1 MNLGGQRVRN
11 EETRERFTSN
21 SIGSTVNQL
30 GDKRPRS
37 VTPRP
42 RSGEDEAVG
51 GIGRADRLWS
61 SLPRDLAIRFRPH
74 ADRMARDILR
84 EIQRV
89 VPEYAQPLDGPFG
102 EIITRGIG
110 QSIVHC
116 IDNIGN
122 PAAPK
127 ENWMQVFRHLGKV
140 EFSEGRSLDC
150 LQTAYRVGGR
160 VAWRH
165 VAEFGQRHGV
175 STGTLCVGA
184 EAIFAYVDEIS
195 ALSIQ
200 GYTAAQAK
208 AAGTTARRRRRLLE
222 LILADPPASPQAV
235 ANLAGTAR
243 WTLPEWVTMIALEQ
257 RGDQPDPAGP
267 VLGGDVLVDLE
278 SAQPCLLTPHE
289 VNDPGELE
297 AQLQGWRATVGPR
310 VRLSDALVSLRWAR
324 RALDLVRRGIIEDA
338 NVVRCTDHLATMWL
352 LTDEFLVRELST
364 RCLAPFDLLTV
375 KQRARLSET
384 LLAWLQSRGSAPE
397 LANKLSVHPQTIRY
411 RMHQLEELFGDRLHD
426 PEARLEMEIALRAER
441 LTGADTREQ
450 NAHS

>member
-1 MNLGGQRVRN
+1 MG
-11 EETRERFTSN
+11 T
-21 SIGSTVNQL
+21 TVSHA

-42 RSGEDEAVG
+42 RSGEGAIAS

-61 SLPRDLAIRFRPH
+61 SLPRDLAVRFRPH

-102 EIITRGIG
+102 EIITRGVG
-110 QSIVHC
+110 QSILHC

-127 ENWMQVFRHLGKV
+127 ENWMQVFRHLGKI

-175 STGTLCVGA
+175 STDTLCVGA

-222 LILADPPASPQAV
+222 LILADPPASPQAI
-235 ANLAGTAR
+235 ANLAATAR
-243 WTLPEWVTMIALEQ
+243 WKLPEWVTMVALEP
-257 RGDQPDPAGP
+257 RDDRPDPAGP
-267 VLGGDVLVDLE
+267 ALGGDVLVDLE
-278 SAQPCLLTPHE
+278 SAQPCLLTPDD
-289 VNDPGELE
+289 VNEPGELDV
-297 AQLQGWRATVGPR
+297 QLQGWRATIGPR

-324 RALDLVRRGIIEDA
+324 RAMDLVRRDIIADA
-338 NVVRCTDHLATMWL
+338 PVIRCTDHLATMWL

-364 RCLAPFDLLTV
+364 RCLAPFDSLTV

-397 LANKLSVHPQTIRY
+397 LANKLNVHPQTIRY

-441 LTGADTREQ
+441 LTGSRQ
-450 NAHS
+450 RGQKAHS